1 MIFAVEK
8 NYYKQSLNA
17 QNLFQVYQT
26 KYKRVEQY
34 LQSEI
39 AFVRNK
45 LHKTDDVLELGA
57 GYGRILKEL
66 APNCKSILGIDI
78 SEDSVEFGNKYLD
91 GVSNAQLIKMD
102 VHNLQLDSLFEVVL
116 CLQNGLSAM
125 KLDPFKGISAITDLL
140 RPKGKA
146 FISSYSP
153 KFWKHRLDWFYEQAD
168 KGLLGE
174 IDEEKTKNGVIVCK
188 DGFRAITQSP
198 EELESIGKASGFPYE
213 VVEVDTSSIF
223 LIITKEQ

>member
-1 MIFAVEK
+1 MEK

-39 AFVRNK
+39 AFVRDK
-45 LHKTDDVLELGA
+45 LHNTDDVLELGA

-78 SEDSVEFGNKYLD
+78 SEDSVEFGNEYLD
-91 GVSNAQLIKMD
+91 GVSNAQLIRMD

-125 KLDPFKGISAITDLL
+125 KLDPFKGLSDITDLL
-140 RPKGKA
+140 KPKGKA

-153 KFWKHRLDWFYEQAD
+153 KFWEHRLDWFYEQAD

-174 IDEEKTKNGVIVCK
+174 IDEEKTKDGVIVCK
-188 DGFRAITQSP
+188 DGFRAITHSP
-198 EELESIGKASGFPYE
+198 EELEAIGKASGFPYE
-213 VVEVDTSSIF
+213 VVEVDDSSIF